1 MTEGTKHG
9 AGMHGSTVCWD
20 VLKEGAIQW
29 PKQGFGTGGGG
40 EGGGVHGKNC
50 LAPASGKS
58 ARALLASVD
67 DILGLSLS
75 SSWYCGYNH

>member
-1 MTEGTKHG
+1 MLGCFEGG
-9 AGMHGSTVCWD
+9 CNTVAKTGFWD
-20 VLKEGAIQW
+20 RRVE
-29 PKQGFGTGGGG
+29 GGGG
-40 EGGGVHGKNC
+40 HGKNC

-75 SSWYCGYNH
+75 SSW

>member
-1 MTEGTKHG
+1 MAKTG
-9 AGMHGSTVCWD
+9 VWD
-20 VLKEGAIQW
+20 RRVE
-29 PKQGFGTGGGG
+29 GGGG
-40 EGGGVHGKNC
+40 HGKNC

-75 SSWYCGYNH
+75 SLTLQIRLQRCIATINRSF

>member
-1 MTEGTKHG
+1 MAKTG
-9 AGMHGSTVCWD
+9 VWD
-20 VLKEGAIQW
+20 RRGE
-29 PKQGFGTGGGG
+29 GG
-40 EGGGVHGKNC
+40 EGGGHGKNC

-75 SSWYCGYNH
+75 SSW